1 MPLTSF
7 LSIQSSF
14 RLVDSELLINNENS
28 SAEGRR
34 AWSDVSDAATG
45 STRGTDTT
53 ADSTLPPAPPVLP
66 TVPPAPPADRT
77 VPPAP
82 ALPQDPMPAL
92 DDGPDIASV
101 LLSLAADPAVMPET
115 ALVPVPDLNEN
126 LVRFPEGEIAGENL
140 DSDGESEI
148 DPDAVLVGEDDEDHT
163 LPDYVYED
171 ATLQELMSDRYLVRR
186 REVQVEK
193 LDLLGCTTVAHGN
206 TWTVRTDVLPEDV
219 GIDPDADDF
228 EDFVELGVRSR
239 YLSEENIG
247 FPQTAR
253 MNNDV
258 RVGRRTS
265 PRNKKNKERMQ
276 EAKVMFEMFLTLYPV
291 AWRMALSRL
300 NEAISYKNA
309 KERLP
314 SRHIKKITKGEYWR
328 FNGMLL
334 LCAVTNCGGIEGL
347 YKNNKDGIVE
357 GINGEVYMN
366 KKRLKE
372 IKSIWIQQFHAE
384 TQKDT
389 NPWWKVARLVLGFNQ
404 NRQRT
409 VAASCTKTFDES
421 MSSFRPQKA
430 KTGNLPNISY
440 IQR

>member
-1 MPLTSF
+1 
-7 LSIQSSF
+7 
-14 RLVDSELLINNENS
+14 
-28 SAEGRR
+28 
-34 AWSDVSDAATG
+34 
-45 STRGTDTT
+45 
-53 ADSTLPPAPPVLP
+53 
-66 TVPPAPPADRT
+66 
-77 VPPAP
+77 
-82 ALPQDPMPAL
+82 MPAL

-140 DSDGESEI
+140 DSDSDGESEI
-148 DPDAVLVGEDDEDHT
+148 DPDAVLMGEDDEDHT

-171 ATLQELMSDRYLVRR
+171 DTLQELMSDRYLVRR

-265 PRNKKNKERMQ
+265 PRNKKKKERMQ

-328 FNGMLL
+328 FNCMLL

-357 GINGEVYMN
+357 GINGELFMN
-366 KKRLKE
+366 KMRLKRLKV
-372 IKSIWIQQFHAE
+372 F
-384 TQKDT
+384 
-389 NPWWKVARLVLGFNQ
+389 GFNTFML
-404 NRQRT
+404 RLK
-409 VAASCTKTFDES
+409 KTLT
-421 MSSFRPQKA
+421 RGGK
-430 KTGNLPNISY
+430 
-440 IQR
+440 